1 LNRTCLMGIRSVIC
15 LAILGV
21 AVSASAAAQDAKAQ
35 GAKVFADQKC
45 ALCHSIDGKGNPK
58 GPMEEALNKLSDDE
72 IRMWITDAKG
82 MTEKTKAI
90 RKPVM
95 RQFALPKKDVDA
107 LVAYLSTLKKK

>member
-1 LNRTCLMGIRSVIC
+1 MGIRAVTC
-15 LAILGV
+15 AAILSLAGTR
-21 AVSASAAAQDAKAQ
+21 SFAAQEATQ

-45 ALCHSIDGKGNPK
+45 GLCHSIAGKGNPK

-90 RKPVM
+90 RKPPM
-95 RQFALPKKDVDA
+95 KQFALPKQDVDA
-107 LVAYLSTLKKK
+107 LVAYLSAMKKK